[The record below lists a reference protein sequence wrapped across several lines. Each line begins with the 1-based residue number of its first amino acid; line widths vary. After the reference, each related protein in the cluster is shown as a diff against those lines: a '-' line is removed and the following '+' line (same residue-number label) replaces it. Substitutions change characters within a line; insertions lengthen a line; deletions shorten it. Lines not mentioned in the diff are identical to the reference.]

1 MSWEYFWHSN
11 YTALNT
17 PDSLSAS
24 IYIFKQCMFNI
35 CTFSFFSPSPTTP
48 KKKKLIC
55 GKATDVPFHRECA
68 GKDVWNAAPQILQ
81 SLSPVRPGPSSSSG
95 SICTSKSRIIV
106 CITVIHIG
114 PKSWLWYLLGRTVV
128 LILQTESALWLPVE
142 NKTFA

>member
-1 MSWEYFWHSN
+1 MHI
-11 YTALNT
+11 LV
-17 PDSLSAS
+17 
-24 IYIFKQCMFNI
+24 
-35 CTFSFFSPSPTTP
+35 SFPSSTTP